1 MQTIKQIRTIQL
13 TCQAGL
19 FIIAVIALIFVGAI
33 LGFYHLSIHKGN
45 LLGEVFVAV
54 SLISGILLL
63 VLRRARCPVC
73 KNVFVGKTEPRWFSV
88 TCKNCGRRSGDTH

>member
-13 TCQAGL
+13 TCQVGL
-19 FIIAVIALIFVGAI
+19 SIIVIIALIFVGAI
-33 LGFYHLSIHKGN
+33 LGFYHLPTDKGHV
-45 LLGEVFVAV
+45 LGEVFVAV
-54 SLISGILLL
+54 SLITGILLL

-73 KNVFVGKTEPRWFSV
+73 KNIFVGKTEPRWFSV

>member
-1 MQTIKQIRTIQL
+1 MTQIASQIGLATIV
-13 TCQAGL
+13 
-19 FIIAVIALIFVGAI
+19 IIGLIFVGAI
-33 LGFYHLSIHKGN
+33 LRFYYLPIEKGN
-45 LLGEVFVAV
+45 FLGELF
-54 SLISGILLL
+54 LIDSVITGCLLL

>member
-1 MQTIKQIRTIQL
+1 VTTIKQIRVTQIASQIGV
-13 TCQAGL
+13 A
-19 FIIAVIALIFVGAI
+19 IIVIIGLIFVGAI
-33 LGFYHLSIHKGN
+33 FGLYHLPVAKGN
-45 LLGEVFVAV
+45 VLGDIFLLDSVITG
-54 SLISGILLL
+54 SLLL